1 MCPLGL
7 GLPISHGKMNAKN
20 KMLLS
25 FLNEKEDKE
34 KTRSKEWTKTIVT
47 TISSYFNL
55 ITCLWEAAEKPM
67 CQIASCMICAYLLLF
82 GLFSRPEIRLYLKKL
97 YKQALVYALYIISF
111 NYYQILNKEIILTS
125 MHRS

>member
-55 ITCLWEAAEKPM
+55 ITCLWEAAEKPT